1 MLLWLLLFSRSGHVD
16 AVICNIW
23 VYKIQISLLDIR
35 TVIIRYLQRRNEP
48 ILNAFKNNF
57 DPFLVFLS
65 CFENII

>member
-1 MLLWLLLFSRSGHVD
+1 MRMQLF
-16 AVICNIW
+16 VIFGSTK
-23 VYKIQISLLDIR
+23 YRSLLDIR